1 MFKALGLENFSRKDY
16 WRILR
21 QVFPVMAFGW
31 SVSFLMALAIGL
43 GFNGPL
49 KALNTIV
56 VFAYWPVVLTVGV
69 VDFYIREERE
79 KLRSDKEDRDNDK

>member
-1 MFKALGLENFSRKDY
+1 MLKALGLENFSRKDY
-16 WRILR
+16 SRIVR

-43 GFNGPL
+43 GFDGYL

-69 VDFYIREERE
+69 VDFYIREERG
-79 KLRSDKEDRDNDK
+79 KLGRKMERRDNDN